1 MYGTVFD
8 ECHWILLVKMGI
20 DNIGQ
25 MTDSP
30 NVHFTIWFYDSHAQP
45 LQVQSSQMHGSPFWQ
60 LHFGLQFCPVQDW
73 QPQWAFGFL
82 MMSFITILQIK
93 G

>member
-45 LQVQSSQMHGSPFWQ
+45 LQVQSSQMQGLPFWHWQ
-60 LHFGLQFCPVQDW
+60 SGRQFCPVQDW
-73 QPQWAFGFL
+73 QPQWACRF
-82 MMSFITILQIK
+82 
-93 G
+93 